1 MVLWASLPPQSQGW
15 LEAGMGIQSCKFR
28 KPDILDGRPQLQPHL
43 LPGAPIRVCGS
54 QCECSWAWHQGI
66 CWREQEPNSPGLN
79 LSYCVTSGKS
89 LSSFCPTFLSFRMG
103 NSDRAVCMYL
113 HRVVED
119 QISSYMSFAKNV
131 NWNLVSTR
139 NVYIVTII
147 IRVITTLGNEIVI

>member
-1 MVLWASLPPQSQGW
+1 
-15 LEAGMGIQSCKFR
+15 MGIQSCKFR

-89 LSSFCPTFLSFRMG
+89 FYRSEPVSSPGTSLKAALWGVQEMLYVKRKMQ
-103 NSDRAVCMYL
+103 Y
-113 HRVVED
+113 RVH
-119 QISSYMSFAKNV
+119 SK
-131 NWNLVSTR
+131 
-139 NVYIVTII
+139 
-147 IRVITTLGNEIVI
+147 